1 MHSTEK
7 DKDEFLKLLM
17 EALQNELD
25 DIFLESLDSSLWKDE
40 DEYEDELEDSS
51 TDQLDFDIL

>member
-1 MHSTEK
+1 MRNIEK
-7 DKDEFLKLLM
+7 DKDEFLNLLM

-25 DIFLESLDSSLWKDE
+25 DIFLESLDSPLWEEEEEFGLDN
-40 DEYEDELEDSS
+40 SS

>member
-1 MHSTEK
+1 MHNTEK
-7 DKDEFLKLLM
+7 DKDEFLRLLM

-25 DIFLESLDSSLWKDE
+25 DIFLESLDSPLWDE
-40 DEYEDELEDSS
+40 EFELENSS

>member
-1 MHSTEK
+1 MHNIEK
-7 DKDEFLKLLM
+7 DKDEFLRLLM

-25 DIFLESLDSSLWKDE
+25 DIFLESLDSPLWEDE
-40 DEYEDELEDSS
+40 DEFELETSS